1 MPESDLTEAFD
12 RPVLDSKLRWTNEPP
27 RWSVDTAARC
37 LRVEPAANTDFWQK
51 THYGFEADNGH
62 LLSLPVVGDFV
73 LTTHVHFSPV
83 NQYDQAGLMV
93 RLSPE
98 CWIKSSVEYE
108 PREANRLGVV
118 VTNAGY
124 SDWSTQAFPDDR
136 RDAWLRIRRESTD
149 YLVESS
155 EDGAR
160 WTQLRMAHL
169 LDDRDG
175 AAVEAGVY
183 ACSPQGSGFVAEFTL
198 FSVVQGPVTAAM

>member
-1 MPESDLTEAFD
+1 MPASDLTETFD
-12 RPVLDSKLRWTNEPP
+12 HDTLDSRLGWFNEPP
-27 RWSVDTAARC
+27 RWSVDMAAGC

-62 LLSLPVVGDFV
+62 LLSLLVAGDFV
-73 LTTHVHFSPV
+73 LTTHVRFSPV

-98 CWIKSSVEYE
+98 CWIKTSVEYE
-108 PREANRLGVV
+108 PHEANRLGVV

-136 RDAWLRIRRESTD
+136 RDVWLRIRRESTD

-155 EDGAR
+155 GDGDR

-175 AAVEAGVY
+175 IAVDAGLY
-183 ACSPQGSGFVAEFTL
+183 ACSPQGSGFVAEFGQ
-198 FSVVQGPVTAAM
+198 FSVVHGRVTAAT